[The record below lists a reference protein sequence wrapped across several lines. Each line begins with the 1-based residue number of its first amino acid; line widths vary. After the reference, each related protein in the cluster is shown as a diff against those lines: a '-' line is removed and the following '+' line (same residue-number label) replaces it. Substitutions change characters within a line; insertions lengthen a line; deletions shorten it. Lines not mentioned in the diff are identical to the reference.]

1 MTSTGLVYEPAAE
14 TEHEH
19 GVIFFFKK
27 EAQLEKQNEVADTET
42 WSKEP
47 WVVPPHDL
55 LLRA

>member
-1 MTSTGLVYEPAAE
+1 MSQPLKPNTSMER
-14 TEHEH
+14 
-19 GVIFFFKK
+19 FFFKK